1 MNLFVQSYIVL
12 FERDINALIKEIS
25 AYDSHGELWKIGGD
39 LNNSGGNLALHLIGN
54 LRHFFGNV
62 LGETN
67 YKRERHAE
75 FKSVNVPK
83 EEIISGLEL
92 ALNDVIVTLEKL
104 TESKLQS
111 IYPVNVL
118 GYEMTT
124 AYFIGHLYG
133 HLNYHLGQINYHRRL
148 MV

>member
-1 MNLFVQSYIVL
+1 MNLFIQSHIVL

-25 AYDSHGELWKIGGD
+25 AYESDIELWKIGGD

-54 LRHFFGNV
+54 MRHFIGKIM
-62 LGETN
+62 GGSN
-67 YKRERHAE
+67 YERERHSE
-75 FKSVNVPK
+75 FNSINVPR
-83 EEIISGLEL
+83 EEIIHGLEL
-92 ALNDVIVTLEKL
+92 AQNDVIVTLENMTEADLEKL
-104 TESKLQS
+104 FP
-111 IYPVNVL
+111 INVL

-124 AYFIGHLYG
+124 AYFISHLYG

>member
-1 MNLFVQSYIVL
+1 MNLFVQSYVVL
-12 FERDINALIKEIS
+12 FERDIKALIKEVS
-25 AYDSHGELWKIGGD
+25 SYESDEDLWKIGGD
-39 LNNSGGNLALHLIGN
+39 LNNSGGNLALHLVGN
-54 LRHFFGNV
+54 LRHFIGHV
-62 LGETN
+62 MGGTN

-75 FKSVNVPK
+75 FNSVNVPRN
-83 EEIISGLEL
+83 EIIHGLEL
-92 ALNDVIVTLEKL
+92 ALQDVTATLENMDENKL
-104 TESKLQS
+104 ES
-111 IYPVNVL
+111 IFPVNVL

>member
-12 FERDINALIKEIS
+12 FERDIQALIKEIS
-25 AYDSHGELWKIGGD
+25 AYESNEELWKIGGD

-54 LRHFFGNV
+54 LRHFIGHV
-62 LGETN
+62 LGDTE

-75 FKSVNVPK
+75 FNSINVPR
-83 EEIISGLEL
+83 EEIIHGLEL
-92 ALNDVIVTLEKL
+92 ASNDVIVTLENL
-104 TESKLQS
+104 SESKLES

-133 HLNYHLGQINYHRRL
+133 HLNYHLGQVNYHRRL